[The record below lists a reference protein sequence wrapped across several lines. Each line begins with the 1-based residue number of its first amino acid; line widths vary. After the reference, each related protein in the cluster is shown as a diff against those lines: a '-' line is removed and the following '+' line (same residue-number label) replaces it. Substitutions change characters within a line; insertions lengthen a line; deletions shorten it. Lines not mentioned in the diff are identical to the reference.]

1 MSKKKNGK
9 HISGDPRKNSK
20 PMSYKGINKEKKP
33 EILCSRIIYDS
44 MVEKTSRE
52 IKNMGIMN
60 EKKSILD
67 RFEKV
72 ILLNSRCVL
81 GHSSIVEVEGHY
93 YGKN

>member
-1 MSKKKNGK
+1 MSNNT
-9 HISGDPRKNSK
+9 IIVRKGVEGN
-20 PMSYKGINKEKKP
+20 YINNRDVFEDTTTIQK
-33 EILCSRIIYDS
+33 CS
-44 MVEKTSRE
+44 
-52 IKNMGIMN
+52 MN